1 MILII
6 NNLIEIFILKG
17 NNSIFNNI
25 YHIYS
30 IFQFDVL
37 KVTDQCYLIDSFSAK
52 DKFYCF
58 NKCNMYSNCTFF
70 TRLYNECKFYSEKAL
85 NYLVKSDQSFL
96 YKKTT
101 NRLFY

>member
-58 NKCNMYSNCTFF
+58 NKCNIQI
-70 TRLYNECKFYSEKAL
+70 AL
-85 NYLVKSDQSFL
+85 FSLAYIMNANFIQ
-96 YKKTT
+96 KKP
-101 NRLFY
+101 